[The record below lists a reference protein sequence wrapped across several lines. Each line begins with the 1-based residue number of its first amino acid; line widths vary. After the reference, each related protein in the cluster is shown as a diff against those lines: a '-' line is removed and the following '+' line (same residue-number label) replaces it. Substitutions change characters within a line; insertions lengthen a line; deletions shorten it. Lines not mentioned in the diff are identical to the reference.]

1 MATRALWRDRDY
13 LAWLVGDTAGALTG
27 AMRLFAIPLIAYATT
42 GSAALAGGATGL
54 TAIVA
59 AMLSI
64 LGGVLADTHDRRAL
78 MRWYA
83 VTGALVHGSFGV
95 LASSGP

>member
-42 GSAALAGGATGL
+42 GSAALAGGAYPGTEGAL
-54 TAIVA
+54 RLLV
-59 AMLSI
+59 
-64 LGGVLADTHDRRAL
+64 LGGSTGVWRAGIGGAAACRR
-78 MRWYA
+78 
-83 VTGALVHGSFGV
+83 VS
-95 LASSGP
+95 ASV